1 MKKKGNIAIITGASS
16 GMGREFALQIAQGYR
31 SVEEIWLVA
40 RRRDRLEAL
49 EKQLLGRKV
58 RIFTLDLGTEEGLQ
72 ELEEALE
79 QEKPSIR
86 ILVNAAGY
94 GLIGTVE
101 DLSRQENTGMID
113 LNCHA
118 LTAITYM
125 AIPYM
130 RKNSNII
137 QLASSAAFMPQPKF
151 AVYAASKSYVLSFSR
166 ALARELKSKDI
177 YVTAVCPGPVK
188 TEFFDKAETYEAVK
202 LYKKLTMAKADKVV
216 RQALLDAKHKKTV
229 SVYGGIMKVFRGLCK
244 VLPKDWLLGF
254 VK

>member
-1 MKKKGNIAIITGASS
+1 MKKKTIAIITGASS
-16 GMGREFALQIAQGYR
+16 GMGKEFALQIAQGYR

-40 RRRDRLEAL
+40 RRKERLLAL

-58 RIFTLDLGTEEGLQ
+58 RIFSLDLSTEKGLLRLRQ
-72 ELEEALE
+72 ALE
-79 QEKPSIR
+79 QEQPAIR

-94 GLIGTVE
+94 GLIGRVE
-101 DLSRQENTGMID
+101 DLDRQENTGMID
-113 LNCHA
+113 LNCKA
-118 LTAITYM
+118 LTAVTHM

-130 RKNSNII
+130 RKNSHII

-166 ALARELKSKDI
+166 ALARELKEKEI

-202 LYKKLTMAKADKVV
+202 LYKKLTMAKADRVV
-216 RQALLDAKHKKTV
+216 RQALLDAKHKKTI
-229 SVYGGIMKVFRGLCK
+229 SVYGGIMKAFRVLCK
-244 VLPKDWLLGF
+244 VVPQDWLLGF

>member
-101 DLSRQENTGMID
+101 ALSRQENT
-113 LNCHA
+113 
-118 LTAITYM
+118 
-125 AIPYM
+125 
-130 RKNSNII
+130 
-137 QLASSAAFMPQPKF
+137 
-151 AVYAASKSYVLSFSR
+151 
-166 ALARELKSKDI
+166 
-177 YVTAVCPGPVK
+177 
-188 TEFFDKAETYEAVK
+188 
-202 LYKKLTMAKADKVV
+202 
-216 RQALLDAKHKKTV
+216 
-229 SVYGGIMKVFRGLCK
+229 
-244 VLPKDWLLGF
+244 
-254 VK
+254 